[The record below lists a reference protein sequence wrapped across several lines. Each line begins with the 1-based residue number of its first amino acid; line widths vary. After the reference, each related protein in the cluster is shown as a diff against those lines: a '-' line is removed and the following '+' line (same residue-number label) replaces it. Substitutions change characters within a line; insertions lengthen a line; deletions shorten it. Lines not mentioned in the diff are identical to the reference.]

1 MTPTLP
7 RRCDHAGPRRARRAA
22 RGFWQSRGGVPGDT
36 RPARACAVGRQEL
49 LAPVEGA
56 TGGAR
61 RAMGSCTRGF
71 VNPRVQ
77 WPTIIQGFPVYAG
90 MTRDRSSPPGDLSR
104 LPRTRGD
111 DAHLLPLHP
120 APAVLRVALQ
130 QHAHGILDPASIE
143 RDYWMFQVARMM
155 QAGSSACI
163 PVSPFV
169 IRRMPASAARARS
182 DAVIAARP
190 AASHLKRTWRSA
202 LRRPHYAARGT
213 RLASSR
219 NVRTLAATWS
229 LPTRKSAGKTGPDPL
244 EAGG

>member
-1 MTPTLP
+1 MT
-7 RRCDHAGPRRARRAA
+7 D
-22 RGFWQSRGGVPGDT
+22 
-36 RPARACAVGRQEL
+36 PARQVIYR
-49 LAPVEGA
+49 
-56 TGGAR
+56 
-61 RAMGSCTRGF
+61 
-71 VNPRVQ
+71 N
-77 WPTIIQGFPVYAG
+77 FPAHAG
-90 MTRDRSSPPGDLSR
+90 MTRDRSSPPGDLSK
-104 LPRTRGD
+104 LPRTRGG

-182 DAVIAARP
+182 DAVIAARQ

-202 LRRPHYAARGT
+202 LRRPHYAARGDAG
-213 RLASSR
+213 RAASHGWGLAGIRRDARRSR
-219 NVRTLAATWS
+219 RGRPRREEGAPRGLH
-229 LPTRKSAGKTGPDPL
+229 
-244 EAGG
+244 